1 MVLIKDILVNVRL
14 GGNRMKQTITFGRNG
29 KRYSVD
35 VDMKEV
41 TNMTFKEMEDYAWE
55 KLKKSDNK
63 YAGSESNAKN

>member
-1 MVLIKDILVNVRL
+1 
-14 GGNRMKQTITFGRNG
+14 MKQTITFDRNG

-35 VDMKEV
+35 VDIKEV

-63 YAGSESNAKN
+63 YAGSKSNAKN